1 MWRIS
6 IMELEISDKNVAISI
21 LLSVIWKILYMRQDN
36 VAGFDFW
43 EHKDALLPKM
53 WQIHVADTRGR
64 YTWQT
69 RVADMQSKTSD
80 TIAAPV
86 KDDFPL
92 TLLQLL

>member
-1 MWRIS
+1 MRTQRCITP
-6 IMELEISDKNVAISI
+6 KNVA
-21 LLSVIWKILYMRQDN
+21 
-36 VAGFDFW
+36 
-43 EHKDALLPKM
+43 DAHGRGT

-64 YTWQT
+64 RVWQT

>member
-43 EHKDALLPKM
+43 EHKDALLPKNVADAHGRGT
-53 WQIHVADTRGR
+53 WQMHVADTRGR
-64 YTWQT
+64 RVWQT
-69 RVADMQSKTSD
+69 HAADM
-80 TIAAPV
+80 
-86 KDDFPL
+86 
-92 TLLQLL
+92 